1 MVKINNDGHVENLRF
16 LKICFEKNLHILG
29 YFMALKDGKYKF
41 TLDFIKN
48 VTKVN
53 NLYQNIYEINNYE
66 KPALIEDIRELI
78 SKIKLHKFI
87 LRELKTFF

>member
-1 MVKINNDGHVENLRF
+1 MK
-16 LKICFEKNLHILG
+16 KNFHIHWIFFG
-29 YFMALKDGKYKF
+29 PSGVGKYEF

-53 NLYQNIYEINNYE
+53 NLYQNVYEINNYE

-78 SKIKLHKFI
+78 SQIKLTNTSSESSKKH
-87 LRELKTFF
+87 FFDSSTRDIEFKLYECSS

>member
-1 MVKINNDGHVENLRF
+1 MKGHLENLRF
-16 LKICFEKNLHILG
+16 LKTCFEKKFPHSWIFFG
-29 YFMALKDGKYKF
+29 PSGVGKYEF

-53 NLYQNIYEINNYE
+53 NLYQNVYEINNYE

-78 SKIKLHKFI
+78 SQIKLTNTSS
-87 LRELKTFF
+87 ESSKTFF